1 MSDDEEYD
9 YGSEDSVQ
17 YSDDGEEEEQQ
28 DDAKIAVENA
38 FYEAQDLRDED
49 KKTAVELF
57 NKVVTLDNEM
67 ESKGEP
73 VLWRFKALQQ
83 LVTLYRELDDYTLML
98 ESYRSMLNDM
108 QLATRN
114 ECTEAIDMCL
124 DSAALAKDE
133 KVVEEA
139 YEMSM
144 TALKDNNYERQW
156 FSTQLKLAKVHLK
169 KEEDNSQ
176 KVEKIIADLLQHCRD
191 PQGRDD
197 VNKAGSLLEI
207 YALELQLCARTN
219 NSARMKDILP
229 KTKNLSADVAD
240 PRIMGVINEE
250 GGKMMMRDAAWHDAH
265 VQLNDAFQ
273 NYVNAGQNRSAK
285 ACLKYLALSSMLSK
299 SDINPFDGREA
310 KVFANEADILAMTA
324 LRQHLQ
330 DNDLKSFENVL
341 RDKKNGINDDAF
353 LMQYIQP
360 LRTRMREQ
368 VLVNIVR
375 PYHKVKLTFLADEL
389 RMSLNELEDMLRDV
403 IVRGDLSAEIEQVGH
418 GGYLL
423 LSKGAQDSAED
434 KKVKALVAWA
444 EALEPINVGLP
455 YKL

>member
-1 MSDDEEYD
+1 
-9 YGSEDSVQ
+9 
-17 YSDDGEEEEQQ
+17 
-28 DDAKIAVENA
+28 
-38 FYEAQDLRDED
+38 
-49 KKTAVELF
+49 
-57 NKVVTLDNEM
+57 
-67 ESKGEP
+67 
-73 VLWRFKALQQ
+73 
-83 LVTLYRELDDYTLML
+83 
-98 ESYRSMLNDM
+98 
-108 QLATRN
+108 
-114 ECTEAIDMCL
+114 
-124 DSAALAKDE
+124 
-133 KVVEEA
+133 
-139 YEMSM
+139 
-144 TALKDNNYERQW
+144 
-156 FSTQLKLAKVHLK
+156 
-169 KEEDNSQ
+169 
-176 KVEKIIADLLQHCRD
+176 
-191 PQGRDD
+191 
-197 VNKAGSLLEI
+197 
-207 YALELQLCARTN
+207 
-219 NSARMKDILP
+219 
-229 KTKNLSADVAD
+229 
-240 PRIMGVINEE
+240 
-250 GGKMMMRDAAWHDAH
+250 MRDAAWHDAH

>member
-9 YGSEDSVQ
+9 YGSDDSVQ
-17 YSDDGEEEEQQ
+17 YSDDGDEEEQQ
-28 DDAKIAVENA
+28 DDAKIEVENA
-38 FYEAQDLRDED
+38 FYEAQDLCDD
-49 KKTAVELF
+49 NKTAAIELF
-57 NKVVTLDNEM
+57 NKVVALDTEM
-67 ESKGEP
+67 ENKGEQ
-73 VLWRFKALQQ
+73 VLWRFKALKQ
-83 LVTLYRELDDYTLML
+83 LVTLYCGQDDYASML
-98 ESYRSMLNDM
+98 KSYRAMLNDM
-108 QLATRN
+108 KFATRN
-114 ECTEAIDMCL
+114 ECTEAIDICL

-133 KVVEEA
+133 RVIEEA

-169 KEEDNSQ
+169 KEESQ
-176 KVEKIIADLLQHCRD
+176 IHKVETIIEDLLRHCRD
-191 PQGRDD
+191 PEGRDN
-197 VNKAGSLLEI
+197 VNKASSLLEI

-219 NSARMKDILP
+219 NSARMKMILP

-240 PRIMGVINEE
+240 PRIMGVIHEE
-250 GGKMMMRDAAWHDAH
+250 GGKLMMRDAAWRDAH
-265 VQLNDAFQ
+265 VQLNEAFQ
-273 NYVNAGQNRSAK
+273 NYVNAGHNRSAK

-310 KVFANEADILAMTA
+310 KVFANDADILAMTA

-330 DNDLKSFENVL
+330 NNDLKSFESVL
-341 RDKKNGINDDAF
+341 KDKKNGINDDSF

-375 PYHKVKLTFLADEL
+375 PYHKVKLGFLADEL
-389 RMSLNELEDMLRDV
+389 RMNVTELEKMLHDV
-403 IVRGDLSAEIEQVGH
+403 IVRGELSAEIEQVSD

-423 LSKGAQDSAED
+423 LSKRAQDSDE

-444 EALEPINVGLP
+444 EALEPINMGLP